1 MKNDQLD
8 SAEEKKSGVLSLK
21 ECAVYVARVLVSE
34 GVWAAKRAQ
43 SGLVSVQARVRLCL
57 ASEGG

>member
-1 MKNDQLD
+1 MNNGQLD
-8 SAEEKKSGVLSLK
+8 SAEEKKSGVLSSN
-21 ECAVYVARVLVSE
+21 EYEVHVVCVLVSE
-34 GVWAAKRAQ
+34 DVWTGKRAQ